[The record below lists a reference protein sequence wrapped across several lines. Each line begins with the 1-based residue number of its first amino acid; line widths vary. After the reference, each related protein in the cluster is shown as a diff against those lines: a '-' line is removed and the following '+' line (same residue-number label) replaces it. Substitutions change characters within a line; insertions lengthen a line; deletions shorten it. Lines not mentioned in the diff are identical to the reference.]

1 MWCSRAPSRKP
12 FLKRRGSVLRYL
24 MRPVPVVL
32 RPMALVDQLSVERKG
47 EGSRASVSRPAGV
60 QPYSRRMDALFY
72 FFSRAERSSVDVQLR
87 FRAEG

>member
-1 MWCSRAPSRKP
+1 
-12 FLKRRGSVLRYL
+12 

-47 EGSRASVSRPAGV
+47 EGSLVSLASGRRPTLLEK
-60 QPYSRRMDALFY
+60 DALFY